1 MKGTIL
7 CLLALGFF
15 FNVIAQKDYVRKPS
29 LGIGVFYYDFQTASA
44 IKTQGLAN
52 VLNNHEW
59 SKLGSLKPGI
69 ALSYNKGVNAHLDFN
84 LTASAANSILDSSLS
99 STESLLVELAATAN
113 LKLLTDKYFVSPY
126 LTAGAGASVFGAYY
140 GAFIPLGVGLQ
151 FNIFDEAYVT
161 LNAQYRVKLTENT
174 RDHFY
179 YGLSIYGSFFG
190 KKPEAPKPLPVP
202 VVEPVKDRDGDGI
215 VDSLDKCPDIFGLAS
230 MQGCPDKDGDG
241 ISDAEDKCPDVF
253 GVARYLGCP
262 IPDTDGDGI
271 NDEEDSCVN
280 VAGTLKYHGCPIPDT
295 DGDGINDEQDKCP
308 TVKGIAKYQGCPI
321 PDRDKDGVNDEEDKC
336 PDQPGPASR
345 NGCPVTDRDNDGV
358 NDDEDRCPDVPGT
371 AANHGCPDVP
381 ANVSKTIATAAQNI
395 QFMTGTAK
403 LSTKSNASLNRVVA
417 ILNENPSV
425 KLSIEGHTD
434 NAGDDAKNQQLSDDR
449 AAAVKA
455 YFVSK
460 GISEDRITSEGFG
473 ETRPIAENTTAAGRA
488 KNRRV
493 EIKVVY

>member
-161 LNAQYRVKLTENT
+161 LNTQYRVKLTENT

-271 NDEEDSCVN
+271 NDENDKCPT
-280 VAGTLKYHGCPIPDT
+280 VAGVARYQGCPIPDT
-295 DGDGINDEQDKCP
+295 DGDGVDDEVDKCP
-308 TVKGIAKYQGCPI
+308 NV
-321 PDRDKDGVNDEEDKC
+321 
-336 PDQPGPASR
+336 PGPSD
-345 NGCPVTDRDNDGV
+345 NYGCPVIGIKSYEIDFKTGSDKLLTHGKGILDTVVAYLNRNTGV
-358 NDDEDRCPDVPGT
+358 NI
-371 AANHGCPDVP
+371 
-381 ANVSKTIATAAQNI
+381 TIDGYTDN
-395 QFMTGTAK
+395 TGTDK
-403 LSTKSNASLNRVVA
+403 INNPLSVR
-417 ILNENPSV
+417 
-425 KLSIEGHTD
+425 
-434 NAGDDAKNQQLSDDR
+434 R
-449 AAAVKA
+449 AEATKA
-455 YFVSK
+455 YLVSK
-460 GISEDRITSEGFG
+460 GIAADRMTTAGFG
-473 ETRPIAENTTAAGRA
+473 SKDPIADNKTAAGRK
-488 KNRRV
+488 KNRRI
-493 EIKVVY
+493 EIKIKE

>member
-1 MKGTIL
+1 MKRTIL

-29 LGIGVFYYDFQTASA
+29 FGIGVFYYDFQTASA

-241 ISDAEDKCPDVF
+241 ITDAEDKCPDVF

-271 NDEEDSCVN
+271 NDENDKCPT
-280 VAGTLKYHGCPIPDT
+280 VAGVARYQGCPIPDT
-295 DGDGINDEQDKCP
+295 DGDGVDDEVDKCP
-308 TVKGIAKYQGCPI
+308 NV
-321 PDRDKDGVNDEEDKC
+321 
-336 PDQPGPASR
+336 PGPAD
-345 NGCPVTDRDNDGV
+345 NYGCPVIGIKSYEIDFKTGSDKLLTHGKGILDTVVAYLNRNTGV
-358 NDDEDRCPDVPGT
+358 NI
-371 AANHGCPDVP
+371 
-381 ANVSKTIATAAQNI
+381 TIDGYTDN
-395 QFMTGTAK
+395 TGTDK
-403 LSTKSNASLNRVVA
+403 INNPLSVR
-417 ILNENPSV
+417 
-425 KLSIEGHTD
+425 
-434 NAGDDAKNQQLSDDR
+434 R
-449 AAAVKA
+449 AEATKA
-455 YFVSK
+455 YLVSK
-460 GISEDRITSEGFG
+460 GIAADRMTTAGFG
-473 ETRPIAENTTAAGRA
+473 SKDPIADNKTAAGRK
-488 KNRRV
+488 KNRRI
-493 EIKVVY
+493 EIKIKE